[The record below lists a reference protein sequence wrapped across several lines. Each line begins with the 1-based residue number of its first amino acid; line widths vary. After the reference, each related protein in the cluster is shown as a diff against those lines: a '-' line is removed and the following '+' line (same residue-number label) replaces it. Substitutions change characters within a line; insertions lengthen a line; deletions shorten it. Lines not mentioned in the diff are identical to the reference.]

1 MKTLKK
7 VTSDEVY
14 DVIYNYVN
22 TTNAGVSEYEDM
34 VNVVVSMIKNGY
46 CFTMERDTLRD
57 AMECLTYMIS
67 PDNDMN
73 KDRVICQLIDDDD
86 DDDDESDDEGMNN
99 PMMNMF
105 AHMMNSE
112 LKGGE
117 ETMNDPTPEE
127 ILPSDERCPE
137 GECKLGNCDEGECK
151 LGNCDE
157 ESVNVD

>member
-7 VTSDEVY
+7 VTTDEVY

-22 TTNAGVSEYEDM
+22 TTNASVSEYEDM
-34 VNVVVSMIKNGY
+34 VNLVVAMIKNGY

-67 PDNDMN
+67 PENDMN

-86 DDDDESDDEGMNN
+86 DDDDESDDDDMNN

-112 LKGGE
+112 LKGDE
-117 ETMNDPTPEE
+117 ECVDDCDDPTSEE
-127 ILPSDERCPE
+127 ILPSGETLPS
-137 GECKLGNCDEGECK
+137 GECKV
-151 LGNCDE
+151 DE
-157 ESVNVD
+157 EESENVD